1 MSPSRKREAVDHLE
15 VSFAVSERRACKVLN
30 QPRSSQR
37 YERTP
42 SDDEPKMIARIY
54 ELVRVHPRFGYR
66 RITALLQ
73 REGFQ
78 TGFDRVYRLWRRE
91 GLKVPKTP
99 QKKRRLGSSVN
110 GCQRQRVG
118 HKNQVW
124 AWDFIFDRT
133 ASGTSLKWLSV
144 VDEFTRECLCLK
156 VSRRMTS
163 QDIIEVLRG
172 LFVAHGVPAH
182 IRSDNGPEFI
192 AKALKEWLQRSS
204 VGPLYIKP
212 GSPWEN
218 GYAESF
224 HSKVRDEF
232 LGCEVFESL
241 RAATTLGS
249 SWRRQYNEVR
259 PHSSLGYRTPAE
271 FARACVPSIP
281 ASASPQPPF
290 QEHTLSLQT

>member
-1 MSPSRKREAVDHLE
+1 M
-15 VSFAVSERRACKVLN
+15 SERRACEVLD
-30 QPRSSQR
+30 QPRSTQR
-37 YERTP
+37 YARKVS
-42 SDDEPKMIARIY
+42 SDEASLLSRLH
-54 ELVRVHPRFGYR
+54 ELVRQHPRFGYR
-66 RITALLQ
+66 RISRLLQ

-78 TGFDRVYRLWRRE
+78 AGFDRVYRLWRRE
-91 GLKVPKTP
+91 GLKVPKKP
-99 QKKRRLGSSVN
+99 RKKRRLGSSKN
-110 GCQRQRVG
+110 GCDRLSVER
-118 HKNQVW
+118 KNHVW

-133 ASGTSLKWLSV
+133 STGTSLKWLSV

-156 VSRRMTS
+156 VARRMTS
-163 QDIIEVLRG
+163 RDIIEVLRG
-172 LFVAHGVPAH
+172 LFLAHGVPEH

-192 AKALKEWLQRSS
+192 AKGLREWLERSS
-204 VGPLYIKP
+204 VGPLYIEP

-241 RAATTLGS
+241 RTATSLGS

-271 FARACVPSIP
+271 FARTCGPSATAP
-281 ASASPQPPF
+281 AKTPAPPLQAHTFPLQPG
-290 QEHTLSLQT
+290 LS